1 MVVCWTIGIIV
12 AAVWVFFIGAPLFIV
27 LDNIIDIIVRGRRD
41 LSDLFKYILIA
52 IVFALVLVF
61 VVVSIIF
68 VSIGSN
74 SVKFDL
80 VTADNLIYKV
90 KFYYM
95 VEDTSSDLSLFESLN
110 IRASISYNGESG
122 YHQRIERFFENTFN
136 NILPYKPTVE
146 DIERICNTLDNSLL
160 DLPNATFKLKFKNI
174 KFVEAF

>member
-1 MVVCWTIGIIV
+1 MVVCWVIGIIV
-12 AAVWVFFIGAPLFIV
+12 AVVWVFFIGAPLLIV
-27 LDNIIDIIVRGRRD
+27 LGNIKDLIIRGRGD

-61 VVVSIIF
+61 VIVSIIF
-68 VSIGSN
+68 ASIGSN
-74 SVKFDL
+74 GVKFDL
-80 VTADNLIYKV
+80 VTSDNSIYKV

-110 IRASISYNGESG
+110 VRANISYNGESG

-136 NILPYKPTVE
+136 NLLPYKPTVR
-146 DIERICNTLDNSLL
+146 DIERICNSLDNSLL
-160 DLPNATFKLKFKNI
+160 DLPNVTFKLKFKNI